1 MTGLSALALP
11 ALPSWLRFWWAPVL
25 VGVAGW
31 ALIERAEKADIA
43 ADLVAEKA
51 AHQASAANWE
61 AATNTARLLDRENK
75 RLVEA
80 QQTAESRRIS
90 DDYQARID
98 NARARARASAAGLRV
113 QAAPADQGGR
123 GEPPMPGL
131 PDPAR
136 GIDAAACEARLPA
149 GLSAADALIATE
161 QAIQLDELINW
172 VAAQAA
178 IDRNGKEAAGD
189 Q

>member
-80 QQTAESRRIS
+80 QQAAESRRIS

-98 NARARARASAAGLRV
+98 NARARAAAAGLRV

-178 IDRNGKEAAGD
+178 IDRNGKEVAGD

>member
-1 MTGLSALALP
+1 MTGLPALALP

-90 DDYQARID
+90 DDYEARLAD
-98 NARARARASAAGLRV
+98 ARARAAASVRS
-113 QAAPADQGGR
+113 QAAPADQSGR
-123 GEPPMPGL
+123 GAAAVPGV

-136 GIDAAACEARLPA
+136 LADAAACEGGLP
-149 GLSAADALIATE
+149 AADALTATE

-172 VAAQAA
+172 IEAQAA
-178 IDRNGKEAAGD
+178 VAAPAPQRRNGGPW
-189 Q
+189 

>member
-1 MTGLSALALP
+1 MTGLPALALP

-25 VGVAGW
+25 AGLAGW
-31 ALIERAEKADIA
+31 ALIERAEKAEIA

-98 NARARARASAAGLRV
+98 DARARAAAAGLRV
-113 QAAPADQGGR
+113 QAAPADQGSGGKPAVPR
-123 GEPPMPGL
+123 V

-136 GIDAAACEARLPA
+136 GIDAAACEGRLPA

-178 IDRNGKEAAGD
+178 IETSGKEAAGD